1 MTSKMSGGTPHK
13 ITSQLSASSSGHEQ
27 RCALTTQMNATSDQP
42 STALEHRKSSKPIME
57 KRRRARINNSLCQL
71 KTLILDALSKDT
83 ARHSK
88 LEKADILEMT
98 VKHLKNLKR
107 AQINATFGTSLPML
121 GKYRAGFNECI
132 HEVTR
137 FMSTHESVDTEV
149 KNRLL
154 SHLVGY
160 VSHLDI
166 MSCPPQHHLRSCAS
180 KPGFEPP
187 PVSHTNGPLFIWPPE
202 TLKLH
207 CGLQFVPSSD
217 GTFSLLIPG
226 SSSIGL
232 TGPHNGAPQA
242 GVSSDMQMNSP
253 DLIWRPW

>member
-1 MTSKMSGGTPHK
+1 
-13 ITSQLSASSSGHEQ
+13 
-27 RCALTTQMNATSDQP
+27 MNAISDQP
-42 STALEHRKSSKPIME
+42 SIALEHRKSSKPIME

-71 KTLILDALSKDT
+71 KTLILEALNKDT
-83 ARHSK
+83 TRHSK

-98 VKHLKNLKR
+98 VKHLKCLKR
-107 AQINATFGTSLPML
+107 AQINATFGISLPML

-132 HEVTR
+132 HEVSR

-154 SHLVGY
+154 SHLVSC

-166 MSCPPQHHLRSCAS
+166 MSCPPQQQLRSCVP

-187 PVSHTNGPLFIWPPE
+187 PVLHMNGPHFIWPPE
-202 TLKLH
+202 ASKLH
-207 CGLQFVPSSD
+207 CGLQFVPSID

-232 TGPHNGAPQA
+232 TSPHNGAPQA
-242 GVSSDMQMNSP
+242 GVSSGVQMNSP
-253 DLIWRPW
+253 ELIWRPW